1 MFRFL
6 KNDILKILDAT
17 QDEREKL
24 QNHKIYF
31 SIKNIDHLK
40 IFMSSHVFAVW
51 DFMSILKSL
60 QTQLTC
66 VKISM
71 DTCREWNSS
80 KIGK

>member
-31 SIKNIDHLK
+31 SIKNIDHLN
-40 IFMSSHVFAVW
+40 IY
-51 DFMSILKSL
+51 
-60 QTQLTC
+60 
-66 VKISM
+66 
-71 DTCREWNSS
+71 E
-80 KIGK
+80 